1 MKYLLFFAAAITLL
15 GGVSGCVAARISKA
29 YVVNTEQHPKIAA
42 GFIQSLKARAISE
55 REFSVDGRFAAQPNL
70 ALRKVI
76 LYNGGRFE
84 IWLGIERKADV
95 TRIWVSYDP
104 QLARSSEIEQ
114 VMQFI
119 AKELEAWGAYDV
131 PIETSSTPFV

>member
-1 MKYLLFFAAAITLL
+1 M
-15 GGVSGCVAARISKA
+15 
-29 YVVNTEQHPKIAA
+29 
-42 GFIQSLKARAISE
+42 
-55 REFSVDGRFAAQPNL
+55 